1 MLTYKN
7 EVHLHFLSSCAT
19 GLWWRRGQ
27 LSEAMEEQSGSPGT
41 NTNSTSSQ
49 RNGEEKPR
57 RSSWT
62 KGRKRK
68 KPVKDSNAPKAPL
81 TGYVR
86 FMNDRREQLRAER
99 PDVPFP
105 EITRMLGNE
114 WSKLPPDEKQR
125 YLDEA
130 ERDKERYM
138 QELEK
143 YQKTEAYKHFTRKLQ
158 DKKKGKQHRG
168 GEPKRTRATRYLDEA
183 ERDKERY
190 MQELEKYQKTEAYK
204 HFTRKLQDKKKG
216 KQHRGDV
223 ARQATHESLHE
234 KDTEGKERSVFDIP
248 IFTEEFLNHSKARE
262 AEMRQLRKTN
272 MEYEERNAALQKHV
286 ESMRG
291 AVDRLEGDVMQERN
305 RNGLL
310 QQHLDTLRHALTAS
324 FTGLPLP
331 GSGETPTLETI
342 DSYMKKLHGIILTN
356 PQEHESL
363 INTVREVVSRLDR

>member
-1 MLTYKN
+1 MD
-7 EVHLHFLSSCAT
+7 
-19 GLWWRRGQ
+19 
-27 LSEAMEEQSGSPGT
+27 EQTNSPGT
-41 NTNSTSSQ
+41 NADNNSQ
-49 RNGEEKPR
+49 RNGDEKPR
-57 RSSWT
+57 RGNWT

-68 KPVKDSNAPKAPL
+68 KPMKDSNAPKAPL

-114 WSKLPPDEKQR
+114 WSKLPPEDKQR

-138 QELEK
+138 RELEK
-143 YQKTEAYKHFTRKLQ
+143 YQKTEAYKHFTRKVQ
-158 DKKKGKQHRG
+158 EKQKGKRHRG
-168 GEPKRTRATRYLDEA
+168 GELWLD
-183 ERDKERY
+183 
-190 MQELEKYQKTEAYK
+190 
-204 HFTRKLQDKKKG
+204 
-216 KQHRGDV
+216 
-223 ARQATHESLHE
+223 
-234 KDTEGKERSVFDIP
+234 KDAEGKDRTVFDIP

-291 AVDRLEGDVMQERN
+291 AVERLEGDVMQERG

-310 QQHLDTLRHALTAS
+310 QQHLETLRQALAS
-324 FTGLPLP
+324 SFAAVPLP
-331 GSGETPTLETI
+331 ASGETPTLDSI
-342 DSYMKKLHGIILTN
+342 DSYMKKLHSIIVGS
-356 PQEHESL
+356 PQENEHL
-363 INTVREVVSRLDR
+363 INTVRDVVNRLDR

>member
-1 MLTYKN
+1 
-7 EVHLHFLSSCAT
+7 
-19 GLWWRRGQ
+19 
-27 LSEAMEEQSGSPGT
+27 MEEQTVSPGG
-41 NTNSTSSQ
+41 NTDNSGQ
-49 RNGEEKPR
+49 RNGEEVMRHHEKPR
-57 RSSWT
+57 RSSWS

-114 WSKLPPDEKQR
+114 WSKLPADEKQR

-138 QELEK
+138 RELEK
-143 YQKTEAYKHFTRKLQ
+143 YQKTEAYKRFTRKVQ
-158 DKKKGKQHRG
+158 EKKGK
-168 GEPKRTRATRYLDEA
+168 A
-183 ERDKERY
+183 
-190 MQELEKYQKTEAYK
+190 
-204 HFTRKLQDKKKG
+204 
-216 KQHRGDV
+216 HRGD
-223 ARQATHESLHE
+223 ASRQAASESLHE
-234 KDTEGKERSVFDIP
+234 KDAEGKERSVFDIP

-291 AVDRLEGDVMQERN
+291 AVERLEGDVMQERS
-305 RNGLL
+305 RNSLL
-310 QQHLDTLRHALTAS
+310 QQHLENLRQALAS
-324 FTGLPLP
+324 GLSGLPLP
-331 GSGETPTLETI
+331 GSGETPTLDTI
-342 DSYMKKLHGIILTN
+342 DSYMKKLHGIIVAD
-356 PQEHESL
+356 PQEHEGL
-363 INTVREVVSRLDR
+363 INVVREVVSRLER

>member
-1 MLTYKN
+1 MD
-7 EVHLHFLSSCAT
+7 
-19 GLWWRRGQ
+19 
-27 LSEAMEEQSGSPGT
+27 EQTASPGG
-41 NTNSTSSQ
+41 NTDNASQ
-49 RNGEEKPR
+49 RNGDEKPR
-57 RSSWT
+57 RGSWT

-114 WSKLPPDEKQR
+114 WSKLPPEDKQR

-143 YQKTEAYKHFTRKLQ
+143 YQKTEAYKHFTRKQ
-158 DKKKGKQHRG
+158 QEKQKGKKRHRADG
-168 GEPKRTRATRYLDEA
+168 GH
-183 ERDKERY
+183 
-190 MQELEKYQKTEAYK
+190 Q
-204 HFTRKLQDKKKG
+204 
-216 KQHRGDV
+216 V
-223 ARQATHESLHE
+223 ANESLHE
-234 KDTEGKERSVFDIP
+234 KDMDGKDMSVFDIP

-286 ESMRG
+286 ESMRC
-291 AVDRLEGDVMQERN
+291 AVERLEGDVMQEKG

-310 QQHLDTLRHALTAS
+310 QQHLETLRQALTSS
-324 FTGLPLP
+324 FSSLPLP
-331 GSGETPTLETI
+331 GSGDTPTMDTI
-342 DSYMKKLHGIILTN
+342 DFYMKKLHSLILAN
-356 PQEHESL
+356 PQEHDHL
-363 INTVREVVSRLDR
+363 INTVREVVNRLDR

>member
-1 MLTYKN
+1 
-7 EVHLHFLSSCAT
+7 
-19 GLWWRRGQ
+19 
-27 LSEAMEEQSGSPGT
+27 MEEQTGGPPGA
-41 NTNSTSSQ
+41 NADSNSQ
-49 RNGEEKPR
+49 RNGDEKPR
-57 RSSWT
+57 RGSWT

-68 KPVKDSNAPKAPL
+68 KPMKDSNAPKAPL

-114 WSKLPPDEKQR
+114 WSKLPPEEKQR

-138 QELEK
+138 RELEK
-143 YQKTEAYKHFTRKLQ
+143 YQKTEAYKHFTRKVQ
-158 DKKKGKQHRG
+158 EKQKGKR
-168 GEPKRTRATRYLDEA
+168 
-183 ERDKERY
+183 
-190 MQELEKYQKTEAYK
+190 
-204 HFTRKLQDKKKG
+204 
-216 KQHRGDV
+216 HRGDIGHQV
-223 ARQATHESLHE
+223 ANESHHE
-234 KDTEGKERSVFDIP
+234 KDAEGKDRTVFDIP

-291 AVDRLEGDVMQERN
+291 AVERLEGDVMQERG

-310 QQHLDTLRHALTAS
+310 HQHLETLRQALAS
-324 FTGLPLP
+324 SFSTVPLP
-331 GSGETPTLETI
+331 GSGETPNLESI
-342 DSYMKKLHGIILTN
+342 DSYMKKLHSIIVSN
-356 PQEHESL
+356 PQDNEGL
-363 INTVREVVSRLDR
+363 INTVRDVVNRLDR

>member
-1 MLTYKN
+1 
-7 EVHLHFLSSCAT
+7 
-19 GLWWRRGQ
+19 
-27 LSEAMEEQSGSPGT
+27 MEEQTGSPG
-41 NTNSTSSQ
+41 NTDNSSQ

-57 RSSWT
+57 RSNWT

-114 WSKLPPDEKQR
+114 WSKLPPEDKQR

-138 QELEK
+138 RDLEK
-143 YQKTEAYKHFTRKLQ
+143 YQKTEAYKHFTRKVQ
-158 DKKKGKQHRG
+158 EKQKGKR
-168 GEPKRTRATRYLDEA
+168 
-183 ERDKERY
+183 
-190 MQELEKYQKTEAYK
+190 
-204 HFTRKLQDKKKG
+204 
-216 KQHRGDV
+216 HRGDGGHLV
-223 ARQATHESLHE
+223 SNDSLHE
-234 KDTEGKERSVFDIP
+234 KDTEGKEKSVFDIP

-291 AVDRLEGDVMQERN
+291 AVERLDGDVRQERG

-310 QQHLDTLRHALTAS
+310 QQHLETLRQALTSS
-324 FTGLPLP
+324 FSSVPLP
-331 GSGETPTLETI
+331 GSGETPTLDTI
-342 DSYMKKLHGIILTN
+342 DSYMKKLHGIILSN
-356 PQEHESL
+356 PQEHDNL
-363 INTVREVVSRLDR
+363 IGTVREVVNRLDR

>member
-1 MLTYKN
+1 
-7 EVHLHFLSSCAT
+7 
-19 GLWWRRGQ
+19 
-27 LSEAMEEQSGSPGT
+27 MEEQTGSPG
-41 NTNSTSSQ
+41 NTDNSSQ

-57 RSSWT
+57 RSNWT

-114 WSKLPPDEKQR
+114 WSKLPPEDKQR

-138 QELEK
+138 RDLEK
-143 YQKTEAYKHFTRKLQ
+143 YQKTEAYKHFTRKVQ
-158 DKKKGKQHRG
+158 EKQKGKRHRG
-168 GEPKRTRATRYLDEA
+168 ASCSFVLPLDELPLKHQKD
-183 ERDKERY
+183 RPDTMSHWK
-190 MQELEKYQKTEAYK
+190 LCDWKYGG
-204 HFTRKLQDKKKG
+204 HLVSND
-216 KQHRGDV
+216 
-223 ARQATHESLHE
+223 SLHE
-234 KDTEGKERSVFDIP
+234 KDTEGKEKSVFDIP

-291 AVDRLEGDVMQERN
+291 AVERLDGDVRQERG

-310 QQHLDTLRHALTAS
+310 QQHLETLRQALTSS
-324 FTGLPLP
+324 FSSVPLP
-331 GSGETPTLETI
+331 GSGETPTLDTI
-342 DSYMKKLHGIILTN
+342 DSYMKKLHGIILSN
-356 PQEHESL
+356 PQEHDNL
-363 INTVREVVSRLDR
+363 IGTVREVVNRLDR